1 MRVQPR
7 ASREG
12 TAGVRDGALVVK
24 LTAPPVEGKANA
36 ALSRFLGR
44 LLGVPP
50 SSVAIV
56 RGASGRDKLVRVA
69 GTSAAWVRGR
79 LAAPEESA

>member
-1 MRVQPR
+1 VRVLPR

-12 TAGVRDGALVVK
+12 TAGVRNGALVVR

-36 ALSRFLGR
+36 ALTRFLGR
-44 LLGVPP
+44 LLRVPP
-50 SSVAIV
+50 SSVEIV
-56 RGASGRDKLVRVA
+56 GGESGRDKLVHVA

-79 LAAPEESA
+79 LAASEESA

>member
-1 MRVQPR
+1 M
-7 ASREG
+7 
-12 TAGVRDGALVVK
+12 RDGALVVK

-56 RGASGRDKLVRVA
+56 RGESGRDKLVRVTC
-69 GTSAAWVRGR
+69 TSAAWVRGR
-79 LAAPEESA
+79 LAAPEENA